1 MRSILPA
8 VMSILLAALASADIS
23 PYDPGCGDDCINQVC
38 AYSMPESC
46 ICDSRLD
53 NDLRA
58 CLRSNCR
65 GNANGVNF
73 NRALNDIYQYCA
85 SLPPGQGGAPVV
97 S

>member
-1 MRSILPA
+1 MRFTFTSALFL
-8 VMSILLAALASADIS
+8 VLAALASADIS
-23 PYDPGCGDDCINQVC
+23 PGCGDDCVNQVC

-65 GNANGVNF
+65 DNINGVNY
-73 NRALNDIYQYCA
+73 NHALNDIYQYCA
-85 SLPPGQGGAPVV
+85 SLPK
-97 S
+97 